1 MIYIYIYVC
10 RTIIKSFLSS
20 KTPTAGGEKS
30 VLILTSKVAQK
41 SYGTEKRFLC
51 PPPTTMLLGGN
62 WWSAPEIGR
71 LSPTSTT
78 SSSDDNL
85 GPVPPKMVVSICGEA
100 GSQLGAIDW
109 TTTKEDGVAPIVS
122 GKCVSKQLYINDADE
137 KRKKVEV
144 LVKFMMTGDLELGTF
159 ASKPIKV
166 ISKPSKKRQSI
177 KNMER
182 KSFFFL
188 SLPLSVYV
196 ALHLFLTPFFFL

>member
-1 MIYIYIYVC
+1 MY
-10 RTIIKSFLSS
+10 RTIIKRFLAAKS
-20 KTPTAGGEKS
+20 PGHGGEKS

-51 PPPTTMLLGGN
+51 PPPTTMLLGSN
-62 WWSAPEIGR
+62 WWSAPQPHNQH
-71 LSPTSTT
+71 SPSP
-78 SSSDDNL
+78 SDDVSVAVV
-85 GPVPPKMVVSICGEA
+85 PTPPKMIVSICGEA
-100 GSQLGAIDW
+100 GSQQGVIDW
-109 TTTKEDGVAPIVS
+109 TATKDDSEAPIIT

-144 LVKFMMTGDLELGTF
+144 LVKFMMAGDLELGTF

-182 KSFFFL
+182 KYRMCQIDHSRL
-188 SLPLSVYV
+188 LAVVL
-196 ALHLFLTPFFFL
+196 

>member
-1 MIYIYIYVC
+1 
-10 RTIIKSFLSS
+10 
-20 KTPTAGGEKS
+20 
-30 VLILTSKVAQK
+30 
-41 SYGTEKRFLC
+41 
-51 PPPTTMLLGGN
+51 MLLGGN
-62 WWSAPEIGR
+62 WWSAPETGR

-109 TTTKEDGVAPIVS
+109 TATKEDGVAPIVS

-144 LVKFMMTGDLELGTF
+144 LVKFMMAGDLELGTF

-182 KSFFFL
+182 RSIFF
-188 SLPLSVYV
+188 S
-196 ALHLFLTPFFFL
+196 LFLFLPSMLYSY

>member
-1 MIYIYIYVC
+1 MFI
-10 RTIIKSFLSS
+10 RSIIKRFLAAKS
-20 KTPTAGGEKS
+20 PGQGGEKS

-51 PPPTTMLLGGN
+51 PPPTTMLLGSN
-62 WWSAPEIGR
+62 WWSAPQPHNQH
-71 LSPTSTT
+71 SPSPA
-78 SSSDDNL
+78 DDASAAVV
-85 GPVPPKMVVSICGEA
+85 PTPPKMIVSICGEA
-100 GSQLGAIDW
+100 GSQQGVIDW
-109 TTTKEDGVAPIVS
+109 TATKDDSAAPIIT

-144 LVKFMMTGDLELGTF
+144 LVKFMMAGDLELGTF

-182 KSFFFL
+182 KS
-188 SLPLSVYV
+188 
-196 ALHLFLTPFFFL
+196 